1 MWFCLLKVSC
11 GTKVFISWYNIET
24 EEGLTLSGSKGW
36 LYKLC
41 YYVNLYSMGHIWIVI
56 RKSLRLNPDPTTA
69 TKRKLL
75 MHLKFKRFE
84 FGTPWPSQLHEV
96 FNQARIQEFSS
107 GGGGSY
113 IPENVWPAKQK
124 LNKKR
129 QKGGGAGGGLQYF
142 FCIVMVEI
150 EIAIETAFMTTAFI
164 NMTSPSFL
172 STLKHI
178 WHNCFSIV
186 ICVSG
191 VTVAEGGGGVW
202 RFSPRNCST

>member
-129 QKGGGAGGGLQYF
+129 QKGGGGGRGASVF
-142 FCIVMVEI
+142 FLHCYGRNRNSHWNS
-150 EIAIETAFMTTAFI
+150 FHDNSFHKYDLPQFFI
-164 NMTSPSFL
+164 HAKTHL
-172 STLKHI
+172 T
-178 WHNCFSIV
+178 
-186 ICVSG
+186 
-191 VTVAEGGGGVW
+191 
-202 RFSPRNCST
+202 